1 MSPCNQVRK
10 DSKAATASAAAA
22 GEKVDELEG
31 NVRHV
36 RNVLGAMDEEHA
48 ADAKAL
54 SEWLTNLKDCEE
66 DIMALLR

>member
-1 MSPCNQVRK
+1 MIK
-10 DSKAATASAAAA
+10 DSEAAAASASAA

-36 RNVLGAMDEEHA
+36 RDVLGAMEEEYA

-54 SEWLTNLKDCEE
+54 SEWVDNLKECEE

>member
-1 MSPCNQVRK
+1 MHFQVRK
-10 DSKAATASAAAA
+10 DSEAAATSVSAI
-22 GEKVDELEG
+22 GEKVDELHG

-36 RNVLGAMDEEHA
+36 RNVLGAMEEEYA

-54 SEWLTNLKDCEE
+54 SEWVDNLKECEG